1 MAENN
6 LLFLEQ
12 LSEGGKRKKRIEK
25 NRKGGNNRKFNDS
38 DLGRLLKDKTIRNMD
53 KDEYVDILLS
63 ALPALCREIQNLY
76 NGNDGGGNR
85 DNNRDRDRDRN
96 RDRDGHRNN
105 NNRNN
110 SRRCV
115 FEDKQTAVDLFTNP
129 SFVKRLKSALEEDGG
144 ATNVDEIFT
153 FVGDLFNS
161 RNKALQ
167 SDEKV
172 VKAYTVMYAEYVG
185 EKKIKKAA
193 KEFKC
198 KKIQILSILL
208 AAQSYES
215 MKHKFITNKFRG
227 TMTEIYKLE
236 NLTKKGFLD
245 LIREIFPKRRNMV
258 IGYLLG
264 ERKCKL
270 NEENFDVVSE
280 AVLTI
285 LEKMDIDDRKDI
297 LKRYAKFKEKNPK
310 TGGSRLSEL
319 GDDYPRTT
327 KTIERLIDTGYDK
340 ESLS

>member
-12 LSEGGKRKKRIEK
+12 LSEGGKRKKRMERS
-25 NRKGGNNRKFNDS
+25 RKGRKHRKFNDA
-38 DLGRLLKDKTIRNMD
+38 DLRRLLRGKTIRNMD
-53 KDEYVDILLS
+53 KDEYAELLLS
-63 ALPALCREIQNLY
+63 ALPALCREIQKFY
-76 NGNDGGGNR
+76 E
-85 DNNRDRDRDRN
+85 
-96 RDRDGHRNN
+96 
-105 NNRNN
+105 NN
-110 SRRCV
+110 SKV
-115 FEDKQTAVDLFTNP
+115 FDDKQTAVDLFTNAA
-129 SFVKRLKSALEEDGG
+129 FVKRLKNAIEEDGG

-185 EKKIKKAA
+185 EKKIKKLA

-208 AAQSYES
+208 AAQSYEG
-215 MKHKFITNKFRG
+215 MKHKYITNKFRG

-236 NLTKKGFLD
+236 NLSKKGFLE
-245 LIREIFPKRRNMV
+245 LIKVLFPKRRNMV
-258 IGYLLG
+258 IGFLLG
-264 ERKCKL
+264 ERKFQG
-270 NEENFDVVSE
+270 NEDNFDTVSE

-297 LKRYAKFKEKNPK
+297 LKRYAKYKEKNPK
-310 TGGSRLSEL
+310 MGGVRLAEV
-319 GDDYPRTT
+319 GEDYPRTR
-327 KTIERLIDTGYDK
+327 KTIDRLIDTGYSKD
-340 ESLS
+340 SLR